1 MAEVKRNILVVDD
14 EEVIRNICLRSLEK
28 KGYNV
33 GLAENGINALDRIRE
48 GIYEI
53 VFTDIKMPMM
63 DGMELLET
71 IKRDFPHLEVVV
83 MTAFATIESAIDAM
97 KKGAYDFI
105 LKPIKPDQI
114 RVVADKCIEKVQ
126 LGKENKALR
135 LANQKLLD
143 LQEMKD
149 KFMAITSHELRTPVS
164 HLKGYLG
171 IINDEYFQQLSA
183 SEKDQCMQII
193 LNAAN
198 DLEEIVTKMHNL
210 SQSENGK
217 LNLKAEPVEI
227 NGLINQIVQDYKL
240 ITKKREQLLEF
251 KSAADDL
258 SVYVDQSQIKS
269 VLHDLL
275 QNAIKFT
282 LDGGKIQVTTGVEGE
297 YCVISVRDNGIGID
311 PAEQGKIFEKFFE
324 IQNSDYHSSS
334 KDKFMGGGLGI
345 GLTSVRAIVEA
356 HGGGVKVKSEK
367 DKGSEFLVYLPLDQ
381 DLANSKKRLFKK

>member
-135 LANQKLLD
+135 LANQKLVD

-164 HLKGYLG
+164 HLKGYLS

-217 LNLKAEPVEI
+217 LNLKAEPVDI

-240 ITKKREQLLEF
+240 ITKKRKQLLEF
-251 KSAADDL
+251 KSAADGL

-282 LDGGKIQVTTGVEGE
+282 LDGGKIQVTTEVEGE

-324 IQNSDYHSSS
+324 IQDSNYHSSS

-367 DKGSEFLVYLPLDQ
+367 GKGSEFLVYLPLDQ
-381 DLANSKKRLFKK
+381 DLSN

>member
-251 KSAADDL
+251 KSSEDDL

-282 LDGGKIQVTTGVEGE
+282 LDGGKIQVTTEVEGE

-367 DKGSEFLVYLPLDQ
+367 DKGSEFLVYLPLVQ
-381 DLANSKKRLFKK
+381 DLSN

>member
-1 MAEVKRNILVVDD
+1 MAEVKGNILVVDD
-14 EEVIRNICLRSLEK
+14 EEVIRNICLRSLDK

-33 GLAENGINALDRIRE
+33 GLAENGISALDRIRE

-135 LANQKLLD
+135 LANQKLVD

-198 DLEEIVTKMHNL
+198 DLEEIVMKMHNL

-240 ITKKREQLLEF
+240 ITKKRGQLLEF
-251 KSAADDL
+251 KGAANGL
-258 SVYVDQSQIKS
+258 SVYVDPSQIKS

-282 LDGGKIQVTTGVEGE
+282 LDGGKIQVTTEVEGD

-324 IQNSDYHSSS
+324 IQDSNYHSSS

-381 DLANSKKRLFKK
+381 DLSN

>member
-251 KSAADDL
+251 KSSEDDL

-282 LDGGKIQVTTGVEGE
+282 LDGGKIQVTTEVEGE

-381 DLANSKKRLFKK
+381 DLSN

>member
-48 GIYEI
+48 GVYEI

-135 LANQKLLD
+135 LANQKLID

-198 DLEEIVTKMHNL
+198 DLEEIVMKMHNL
-210 SQSENGK
+210 SQSQNGK

-240 ITKKREQLLEF
+240 ITMKRKQLLEF

-282 LDGGKIQVTTGVEGE
+282 LDGGKIQVTTEAEGE

-324 IQNSDYHSSS
+324 IQNSNYHSSS

-367 DKGSEFLVYLPLDQ
+367 DKGSEFLVYLPLDK
-381 DLANSKKRLFKK
+381 DLSN

>member
-1 MAEVKRNILVVDD
+1 MTDVKKNILVVDD

-33 GLAENGINALDRIRE
+33 GLAENGINALDCIRE
-48 GIYEI
+48 GTYEI

-71 IKRDFPHLEVVV
+71 IKRDFPHLEVVI
-83 MTAFATIESAIDAM
+83 MTAFATIESAINAM
-97 KKGAYDFI
+97 RKGAYDFI

-114 RVVADKCIEKVQ
+114 RVVADKCLEKVQ

-135 LANQKLLD
+135 VANQKLVD

-164 HLKGYLG
+164 HLKGYLN
-171 IINDEYFQQLSA
+171 IINDEYFRQLSDA
-183 SEKDQCMQII
+183 ERDQCMQII
-193 LNAAN
+193 LNAVS
-198 DLEEIVTKMHNL
+198 DLEEIVTNMHKL
-210 SQSENGK
+210 SDSENGK
-217 LNLKAEPVEI
+217 LNLNSELVEI
-227 NGLINQIVQDYKL
+227 NGLIKQVVEDYKL
-240 ITKKREQLLEF
+240 ITKKREQLLKF
-251 KSAADDL
+251 KSATNGL

-269 VLHDLL
+269 VLRELL

-282 LDGGKIQVTTGVEGE
+282 QDGGEIKVSTEIEGE
-297 YCVISVRDNGIGID
+297 YCVVSVRDNGIGIE
-311 PAEQGKIFEKFFE
+311 PSEQGKIFEKFYE
-324 IQNSDYHSSS
+324 IQDSNYHSSS

-345 GLTSVRAIVEA
+345 GLNSVRAIVEA

-367 DKGSEFLVYLPLDQ
+367 NKGSEFLVYLPLDQ
-381 DLANSKKRLFKK
+381 ETSN

>member
-1 MAEVKRNILVVDD
+1 MAGVKKNVLVVDD

-48 GIYEI
+48 GTYEI

-63 DGMELLET
+63 DGLELLEI
-71 IKRDFPHLEVVV
+71 IKRDFPHLEVVI

-105 LKPIKPDQI
+105 LKPVKPDQI
-114 RVVADKCIEKVQ
+114 RVVADKCLEKVQ

-135 LANQKLLD
+135 VANRKLVE

-171 IINDEYFQQLSA
+171 IINDEYFHQLSGP
-183 SEKDQCMQII
+183 ERDQCMQII
-193 LNAAN
+193 LNAVDN
-198 DLEEIVTKMHNL
+198 LEEIVTNMHNL
-210 SQSENGK
+210 SHSDNEKLK
-217 LNLKAEPVEI
+217 LNAEQVEI
-227 NGLINQIVQDYKL
+227 NGLVKQIVQDYKL
-240 ITKKREQLLEF
+240 ITKNREQHLEF
-251 KSAADDL
+251 KSAINGL
-258 SVYVDQSQIKS
+258 SVHVDQSKIKS
-269 VLHDLL
+269 VLRELL

-282 LDGGKIQVTTGVEGE
+282 QDGGEIKVSTEIEGE
-297 YCVISVRDNGIGID
+297 YCVVSVRDNGIGID
-311 PAEQGKIFEKFFE
+311 LSEQGKIFEKFFE
-324 IQNSDYHSSS
+324 IQNSNYHSSS

-345 GLTSVRAIVEA
+345 GLSFVREIVEA

-367 DKGSEFLVYLPLDQ
+367 DKGSEFLVYLPLEQ
-381 DLANSKKRLFKK
+381 NFSN

>member
-251 KSAADDL
+251 KSSEDDL

-381 DLANSKKRLFKK
+381 DLSN

>member
-114 RVVADKCIEKVQ
+114 RVVAEKCIEKVQ

-251 KSAADDL
+251 KSSEDDL

-367 DKGSEFLVYLPLDQ
+367 DKGSEFLVYLPLVQ
-381 DLANSKKRLFKK
+381 DLSNLKKRLFKK

>member
-135 LANQKLLD
+135 LANQKLVD

-171 IINDEYFQQLSA
+171 IINDEYFQQLSE

-251 KSAADDL
+251 KSAADGL

-282 LDGGKIQVTTGVEGE
+282 LDGGKIQVTTEVEGE

-324 IQNSDYHSSS
+324 IQDSNYHSSS

-381 DLANSKKRLFKK
+381 DQG

>member
-1 MAEVKRNILVVDD
+1 MAEVKGNILVVDD
-14 EEVIRNICLRSLEK
+14 EEVIRNICLRSLDK

-135 LANQKLLD
+135 LANQKLVD

-240 ITKKREQLLEF
+240 ITMKRKQLLEF

-282 LDGGKIQVTTGVEGE
+282 LDGGKIQVTTEVEGE

-324 IQNSDYHSSS
+324 IQNSNYHSSS

-367 DKGSEFLVYLPLDQ
+367 GKGSEFLVYLPLDQ
-381 DLANSKKRLFKK
+381 DLSN